1 MDVVLGISMGS
12 TAVRMVLVEGENAD
26 GATVDEDHFRITATN
41 PQDPA
46 TSSAPAQV
54 LSAILG
60 TREGAAE
67 GGYQLMS
74 TGVAWTNPAEA
85 AVLRDA
91 LAAYKIQN
99 VMLVSAFLAAAAL
112 AQTVGHAIGYRHIAM
127 LLIDPEY
134 ATVGIVDSDDGSI
147 TEIRREPLQLS
158 RDGADT
164 VAQLVAMIAGI
175 STRHAHPEG
184 VFLVGCG
191 IDIAALK
198 PALDAVT
205 PLRVSA
211 PEEPEMAL
219 ARGAALASAGAP
231 LSVSST
237 GALAYAQDPGTGEVD
252 QYPYPLAEYLSA
264 AEISGSEPIAYSG
277 VPDDDADAD
286 TTVTHAVTNGGRDET
301 RQRRRPVLLISS
313 LLAVIFISAVLAL
326 EVALAINIR
335 TTVAL
340 QPSPEQNL
348 IVPTQQ
354 APAPAPTLQAPAAN
368 HQLAP
373 LSQPMPNFVA
383 QPPTAPAPALTAP
396 AAPAPALPAPAA
408 PPVPVPV
415 PVAPVPIPISVP
427 APAAPLPVPNVQPRV
442 NIPVPP
448 VQLPNPPLQMPTA
461 PLQPPAPKPPVQL
474 PSPQPAVQ
482 LSTPQPPVQLPAP
495 KPPVQL
501 PTPKPAVQLPA
512 PQPPVQLPNPKP
524 PVQLPAPKPP
534 VQLPNPRPPVQL
546 PVPKAP
552 TAPILPAP
560 VAPRP
565 PVMPAPAMPR
575 APVMAPHSGI

>member
-1 MDVVLGISMGS
+1 VDVVLGVSMGS

-26 GATVDEDHFRITATN
+26 GVIVDEDNFRITAPT
-41 PQDPA
+41 PA
-46 TSSAPAQV
+46 TSSAPGQV

-60 TREGAAE
+60 TREGATE
-67 GGYQLMS
+67 GGYRLTS
-74 TGVAWTNPAEA
+74 TGVAWTDPAEA

-112 AQTVGHAIGYRHIAM
+112 AQTVGHAIGYRHTTM

-147 TEIRREPLQLS
+147 TGVRREPLQLS
-158 RDGADT
+158 RHGADT
-164 VAQLVAMIAGI
+164 VAQLAAMIA
-175 STRHAHPEG
+175 SVNTPESRPEG
-184 VFLVGCG
+184 VFLVGRG

-198 PALDAVT
+198 PALETVT

-211 PEEPEMAL
+211 SEEPEMAL
-219 ARGAALASAGAP
+219 ARGAALASASAP
-231 LSVSST
+231 LFVSST
-237 GALAYAQDPGTGEVD
+237 NALAYAQDPGTGEVD
-252 QYPYPLAEYLSA
+252 QYLSAEYLSA
-264 AEISGSEPIAYSG
+264 AEVSGSEPIAYSG

-286 TTVTHAVTNGGRDET
+286 TVVIHAVTNGGRDQT

-313 LLAVIFISAVLAL
+313 VLAVIFISAVLAL

-354 APAPAPTLQAPAAN
+354 APAPAPPLQAPAAN

-373 LSQPMPNFVA
+373 VSQPVPNIVA
-383 QPPTAPAPALTAP
+383 RPPAAPVPALPAPAAPAPALPGP

-408 PPVPVPV
+408 APAPVPV
-415 PVAPVPIPISVP
+415 PVAPVPIPLPVP
-427 APAAPLPVPNVQPRV
+427 AAAAPLPVPNMQ
-442 NIPVPP
+442 PP
-448 VQLPNPPLQMPTA
+448 VNMPAPPVHVPNPPLQVPTA
-461 PLQPPAPKPPVQL
+461 PLQPPLPKPPVQL
-474 PSPQPAVQ
+474 P
-482 LSTPQPPVQLPAP
+482 TPQPPVQLPTPKPLVQLPTPKPPVQLPTPQPPVQLPTP

-501 PTPKPAVQLPA
+501 PTPKPPVQLPT
-512 PQPPVQLPNPKP
+512 PQPPVQLPTPKP
-524 PVQLPAPKPP
+524 PVQLR
-534 VQLPNPRPPVQL
+534 NPQPPVQL
-546 PVPKAP
+546 PVPRAP
-552 TAPILPAP
+552 TAPIIPSP
-560 VAPRP
+560 VAPRVP
-565 PVMPAPAMPR
+565 LYR
-575 APVMAPHSGI
+575 